1 MFMSTS
7 TSIVIFG
14 VSGDLAQRKLI
25 PALVNLFQK
34 GRIKGDFRIVG
45 IAGRPWTDEDLREA
59 ARKSLAAYSWYKIDP
74 QKWDLFAARLFY
86 LSGDFRN
93 EESYRRL
100 SGRLAELEKGA
111 ANRIYYL
118 ATPPDYFADITEY
131 LGKTKQV
138 DETNGWRRVV
148 IEKPFGTNYSSAK
161 TLNEKIHRVLR
172 EDQIYRIDHYLGKET
187 VQNILVARFANTIFE
202 PVWNRNYIDNVQ
214 ITVAETV
221 GLEQRAKY
229 YDMVGVVRDM
239 FQNHLLQLMSLI
251 AMEPAA
257 SYKPNDLRDEK
268 VKVLK
273 SIRRISME
281 DATSEAVMGQY
292 RGYTKEEGVAI
303 GSRTPTYAA
312 IRFFIDNWRWQGVP
326 FYLRS
331 GKKMAEKV
339 SEIVIQFKSPPHLM
353 FPLPDDYE
361 FTSNRL
367 TLCLQPDEGIHLKF
381 ETKVPDTV
389 AETKS
394 VDLQYHYRDVFGD
407 DAIPEAYE
415 RLLIDAINGDASL
428 FTRGDRSE
436 LAWEII
442 DPIIQAWE
450 DSDRSHLAIYE
461 QGSWGPFEADA
472 MLASDSSK
480 WQLGCRDH

>member
-1 MFMSTS
+1 
-7 TSIVIFG
+7 
-14 VSGDLAQRKLI
+14 
-25 PALVNLFQK
+25 
-34 GRIKGDFRIVG
+34 
-45 IAGRPWTDEDLREA
+45 
-59 ARKSLAAYSWYKIDP
+59 
-74 QKWDLFAARLFY
+74 
-86 LSGDFRN
+86 
-93 EESYRRL
+93 
-100 SGRLAELEKGA
+100 
-111 ANRIYYL
+111 
-118 ATPPDYFADITEY
+118 
-131 LGKTKQV
+131 
-138 DETNGWRRVV
+138 
-148 IEKPFGTNYSSAK
+148 
-161 TLNEKIHRVLR
+161 
-172 EDQIYRIDHYLGKET
+172 
-187 VQNILVARFANTIFE
+187 
-202 PVWNRNYIDNVQ
+202 
-214 ITVAETV
+214 
-221 GLEQRAKY
+221 
-229 YDMVGVVRDM
+229 
-239 FQNHLLQLMSLI
+239 
-251 AMEPAA
+251 
-257 SYKPNDLRDEK
+257 
-268 VKVLK
+268 
-273 SIRRISME
+273 
-281 DATSEAVMGQY
+281 MGQY

-450 DSDRSHLAIYE
+450 DSDRSQLAIYE
-461 QGSWGPFEADA
+461 QGSWGPFDADA
-472 MLASDSSK
+472 MLASDSRK
-480 WQLGCRDH
+480 WQRGCRDH